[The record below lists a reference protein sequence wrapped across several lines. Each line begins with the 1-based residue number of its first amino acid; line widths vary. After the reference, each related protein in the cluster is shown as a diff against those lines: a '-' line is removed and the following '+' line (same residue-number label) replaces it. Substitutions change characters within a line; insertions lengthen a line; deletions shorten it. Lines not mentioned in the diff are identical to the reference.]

1 LGEAALPASADD
13 IFLAVKGHPPP
24 APGYVPYAFLTARAR
39 GELSPSRFVVAD
51 GQLRVE
57 AAKLAGV
64 AHLSCRVRQGTEAD
78 AQLYAAGSNRDGA
91 CRRSHQD
98 KARAVFLCVT
108 HPEASGL
115 ANSKIARHTGVS
127 HGLVKRIRRAV
138 EGRWAESPAGQ
149 GAVELPPDAD
159 AQDRLVLWAR
169 ARRIHAV
176 AQALGL
182 SVQELVAEWRRAE
195 PPAVAA
201 AAAGGTGEEGPGP

>member
-13 IFLAVKGHPPP
+13 VCLAAKRHPPP

-51 GQLRVE
+51 DQLRVE
-57 AAKLAGV
+57 APELAGE
-64 AHLSCRVRQGTEAD
+64 AHLICRVRQGTEAD
-78 AQLYAAGSNRDGA
+78 AQLYAADSNRDGA

-108 HPEASGL
+108 HPEASGW

-127 HGLVKRIRRAV
+127 HGPVKRIRRSAK
-138 EGRWAESPAGQ
+138 SLAGQ
-149 GAVELPPDAD
+149 GPVELPPDAD
-159 AQDRLVLWAR
+159 AQDRLALRPAHPRRGPGAGAER
-169 ARRIHAV
+169 AGTRRRV
-176 AQALGL
+176 AP
-182 SVQELVAEWRRAE
+182 RR